1 MRKFITDLTNNN
13 FKNDSAIV
21 HKIISKNNNYNYED
35 LSEHFKKYKHV
46 TSDLKINM
54 KEDFKNLISNDS
66 GARIT
71 CATQI
76 ISKENGDLSEG
87 EKVFMQ
93 DVVKKTQESYSTF
106 VRSHNYKQGDL
117 TYLDCHSASN
127 MDKVTALIQK
137 YKTLDTNTPVV
148 EESEDWVNLYKEF
161 VSQFSSSQGVFIN
174 NLLFLSEF
182 SEPLA
187 FYASEH
193 HIFAAIGVKSGLC
206 LFYHLHQPGVFNSI
220 MQDVSLHVKSQNPVY
235 SITSKIYAYRYQ
247 LGLSAAAAS
256 FGVFCKFCIASEAVK
271 FHPYTF
277 SGPLG
282 DYVKSTQ
289 EIIIKSG
296 WTLGKAFA
304 SFNSSFYNGMISAW
318 LENSKDNRE
327 NLSKIWGDLLKK
339 K

>member
-1 MRKFITDLTNNN
+1 MRKFITDLTNNK

-21 HKIISKNNNYNYED
+21 HKIVGKNNNYNYED

-46 TSDLKINM
+46 TSDLKINI
-54 KEDFKNLISNDS
+54 KEDFKNVITNDP

-71 CATQI
+71 CVTQI

-106 VRSHNYKQGDL
+106 VRSHNYKHGEL
-117 TYLDCHSASN
+117 TYLDCRSASN
-127 MDKVTALIQK
+127 MDKVTDLVQK
-137 YKTLDTNTPVV
+137 YKTLDTNTPVI

-174 NLLFLSEF
+174 NLLFLSGF
-182 SEPLA
+182 AEPLA

-193 HIFAAIGVKSGLC
+193 HVFAAIGVKSSLC
-206 LFYHLHQPGVFNSI
+206 LFYHLHQPGIFNSI

-235 SITSKIYAYRYQ
+235 SITSKIYAHRYQ
-247 LGLSAAAAS
+247 LGLSVATVT
-256 FGVFCKFCIASEAVK
+256 FGVFCKSYFTSEVSK
-271 FHPYTF
+271 LSPYAF
-277 SGPLG
+277 SGPIG

-289 EIIIKSG
+289 EVITKSG
-296 WTLGKAFA
+296 WTLGKAVA

-327 NLSKIWGDLLKK
+327 NISKIWGDLLKK